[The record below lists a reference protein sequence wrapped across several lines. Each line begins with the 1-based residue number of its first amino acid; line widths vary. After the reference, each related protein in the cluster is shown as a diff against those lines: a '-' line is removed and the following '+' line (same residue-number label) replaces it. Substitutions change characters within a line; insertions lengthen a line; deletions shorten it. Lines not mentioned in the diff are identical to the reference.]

1 MHVGAPARIIQTML
15 DRSVPRLLTVALAC
29 AGLPLGAHA
38 QVYRCEK
45 DAVTVY
51 SDKPCAA
58 DAKPAQLPPAVVI
71 PAGPTSDLL
80 REAELREQRAA
91 ASTEAAR
98 KAEAVWQD
106 KHAAEKAEAERLRSA
121 RVSGVVVEGMTTAD
135 VRHLHGEPM
144 LVSHSTTSKGMRETW
159 SYAEQDGKR
168 LHVTFTDGRV
178 SAVRVRENKK

>member
-1 MHVGAPARIIQTML
+1 MS
-15 DRSVPRLLTVALAC
+15 DRSVIWLLAVAVSGVAT
-29 AGLPLGAHA
+29 PFGAQA

-45 DAVTVY
+45 DKVIVY

-58 DAKPAQLPPAVVI
+58 DAKPTQLPPAVVI

-80 REAELREQRAA
+80 REAELREQKAA
-91 ASTEAAR
+91 EAAQAAR
-98 KAEAVWQD
+98 QAEAAWQD
-106 KHAAEKAEAERLRSA
+106 KHATEKAEAERLRAA
-121 RVSGVVVEGMTTAD
+121 RVSGVVVEGMSTAD
-135 VRHLHGEPM
+135 VRHMHGEPM
-144 LVSHSTTSKGMRETW
+144 LVSHSTSGKGVRETW